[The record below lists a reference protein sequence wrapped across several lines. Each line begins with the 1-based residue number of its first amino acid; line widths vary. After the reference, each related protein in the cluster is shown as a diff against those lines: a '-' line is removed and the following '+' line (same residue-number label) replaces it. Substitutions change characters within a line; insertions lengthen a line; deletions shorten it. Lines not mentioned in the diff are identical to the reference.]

1 MIFTICVLT
10 RDGVVSAR
18 HKDIYRRIAVSCIHH
33 NSKYYWIKMEWH
45 VHAMFP
51 EDELISVAA

>member
-10 RDGVVSAR
+10 RDGVVSV
-18 HKDIYRRIAVSCIHH
+18 HTDMYRRITVFCIHH
-33 NSKYYWIKMEWH
+33 NSKYYWIKMEWD

-51 EDELISVAA
+51 EDEMISVVA